1 MDGLERYLSAQ
12 DGVYSTALAE
22 LRAGRKQTHW
32 MWFIFPQL
40 RGLGRSAMAE
50 RYGITSVTEARE
62 YLIHPVLGPRLK
74 DCMEAIMPL
83 QDRTLHEI
91 LGKPDDMKFRS
102 SMTLFAMVDPEDPLF
117 RAALNRW
124 CDGVLD
130 PVTPC
135 LLGSGGSPYCADP
148 RSQPVHRPV
157 MRAT

>member
-1 MDGLERYLSAQ
+1 MDGLERFLSAQ

-22 LRAGRKQTHW
+22 LRAGRKRTHW

-50 RYGITSVTEARE
+50 RYGITSGTEARE

-74 DCMEAIMPL
+74 DCVEAIIPL
-83 QDRTLHEI
+83 RDCSLHEI
-91 LGKPDDMKFRS
+91 LGSPDDLKFRS

-117 RAALNRW
+117 RVALDRW

-130 PVTPC
+130 PAT
-135 LLGSGGSPYCADP
+135 LSMLGSDP
-148 RSQPVHRPV
+148 EAPAWQTRDAAR
-157 MRAT
+157 